1 MSILRDVEKWRN
13 RNTSHLMSVIEHRV
27 QKLTSD
33 QQQFITHIYLIQN
46 IHMHFQN
53 IQKQCFQNFQ
63 KHSSSEKTFFI
74 QPKCKNVRKNRRD
87 VVKWRNRN
95 TSHLISA
102 IEHRKRAFK
111 TNPEML
117 FTKRIPIQCF
127 GSLQTQTL
135 DSNKKNI

>member
-1 MSILRDVEKWRN
+1 MFLELTK
-13 RNTSHLMSVIEHRV
+13 
-27 QKLTSD
+27 KL
-33 QQQFITHIYLIQN
+33 FIGTTY
-46 IHMHFQN
+46 
-53 IQKQCFQNFQ
+53 
-63 KHSSSEKTFFI
+63 FI

-135 DSNKKNI
+135 DSNKKHLRSKHYSPRRAWVPTLWEPKYGKLQIPKLLSRQPSIVQFNLIHCVPN

>member
-1 MSILRDVEKWRN
+1 M
-13 RNTSHLMSVIEHRV
+13 
-27 QKLTSD
+27 
-33 QQQFITHIYLIQN
+33 
-46 IHMHFQN
+46 
-53 IQKQCFQNFQ
+53 
-63 KHSSSEKTFFI
+63 
-74 QPKCKNVRKNRRD
+74 
-87 VVKWRNRN
+87 KWRNRN

-135 DSNKKNI
+135 DSNKKHLRSKHYSPRRAWVPTLWEPKYGKLQFPKLLSRQPSIVQLYLKRWVPN